1 VSSKQLALPVRLRDD
16 ETFESF
22 HARGNDEIVSRL
34 EELAAGAMGGS
45 VWLWGGHGCG
55 KSHLLQACCHRA
67 QALRRRTIYL
77 PLAELRLVPDA
88 FEGLGFHEL
97 VCIDDIRRVAGSVD
111 LERAFVP
118 LFNELT
124 ARGAGLVMAAS
135 TAPGEVTFGLD
146 DVASRAASATVY
158 RIASMDDAARVEI
171 LRRRASLR
179 GLTLGDDVAEFIL
192 ARASRDMR
200 ALMSTLDRLDVAALH
215 EKRRL
220 TIPFVKQVLGF

>member
-1 VSSKQLALPVRLRDD
+1 VSAKQLALRLRLRDD

-22 HARGNDEIVSRL
+22 HAPDNAEMVSRL
-34 EELAAGAMGGS
+34 EQLAAGAISGS
-45 VWLWGGHGCG
+45 VWLWGGPACG

-67 QALRRRTIYL
+67 QEAGRRAIYL
-77 PLAELRLVPDA
+77 PLADLPLVPDA
-88 FEGLGFHEL
+88 FEDLGSHRL
-97 VCIDDIRRVAGSVD
+97 VCIDDVQSLAGLPD

-124 ARGAGLVMAAS
+124 ANAAGIVMAAS
-135 TAPGEVTFGLD
+135 TAPAEVAFALA
-146 DVASRAASATVY
+146 DVASRAASASVY
-158 RIASMDDAARVEI
+158 RVAPIDDKSRLEI

-179 GLTLGDDVAEFIL
+179 GLTLGNEVAEFIL

-200 ALMSTLDRLDVAALH
+200 ALMSTLDRLDVAALR